1 MTPTPYGRK
10 VPGQDHSRRPY
21 HPKFRKH
28 PWGDIHSGAA
38 GKRSL
43 LLTAGNP
50 APIRKKAIA
59 GTFALDRMAIHSAHH
74 AFGFRLD

>member
-1 MTPTPYGRK
+1 MAEK
-10 VPGQDHSRRPY
+10 FPGKTKAVGLTTRNSESIAGGH
-21 HPKFRKH
+21 
-28 PWGDIHSGAA
+28 IHSGAA

-43 LLTAGNP
+43 LLTAGYP